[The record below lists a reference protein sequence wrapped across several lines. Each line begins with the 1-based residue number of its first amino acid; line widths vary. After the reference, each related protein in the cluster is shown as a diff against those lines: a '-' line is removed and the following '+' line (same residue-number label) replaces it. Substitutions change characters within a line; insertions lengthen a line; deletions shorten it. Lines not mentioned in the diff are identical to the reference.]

1 MSGTSC
7 CKVTLL
13 SFTRAACAAVWLLLL
28 SGCAS
33 NSVTSLL
40 MASKQTDPI
49 LPSAAMVRRDLEGHA
64 FEVGNVFF
72 DVRQATDKQGPD
84 VPDSTYLELFG
95 SQVRK
100 AFSGAELA
108 KGTLPAYPVNL
119 AIEQLKLMPAPL
131 LFAKPSMFR
140 VRMEI
145 APPDRPVLMRGQF
158 ETFVPPPVVMVY
170 SSGFVIPVPVP
181 SKGQEYIALAKMFP
195 AVAVVIAA
203 TTQGLQQGKS
213 LDEIKIYPSK
223 IEAGNTISPDLFL
236 ENAPFGM
243 KAMSYDEVRR
253 AIEAAQACRDR

>member
-1 MSGTSC
+1 MSGTSR
-7 CKVTLL
+7 CKVTQQ
-13 SFTRAACAAVWLLLL
+13 SFARAAYALTWLLLL

-40 MASKQTDPI
+40 KASKQTDPI
-49 LPSAAMVRRDLEGHA
+49 VPTPAIVRSDLEGHA

-72 DVRQATDKQGPD
+72 DLRAAADKQGPD

-95 SQVRK
+95 SQLRK

-108 KGTLPAYPVNL
+108 KGTAPAYPVDV
-119 AIEQLKLMPAPL
+119 AIEQLKVKPATL
-131 LFAKPSMFR
+131 LFGKPSTFR

-145 APPDRPVLMRGQF
+145 ASPGRPGLMRGQF
-158 ETFVPPPVVMVY
+158 EAFVPPPVVMIY

-181 SKGQEYIALAKMFP
+181 SPGQEYVALSKMFP

-203 TTQGLQQGKS
+203 TTQGLQQGKT
-213 LDEIKIYPSK
+213 LDEIKIYPSR

-236 ENAPFGM
+236 KKAPFGM

-253 AIEAAQACRDR
+253 AIEAAQGCPDR